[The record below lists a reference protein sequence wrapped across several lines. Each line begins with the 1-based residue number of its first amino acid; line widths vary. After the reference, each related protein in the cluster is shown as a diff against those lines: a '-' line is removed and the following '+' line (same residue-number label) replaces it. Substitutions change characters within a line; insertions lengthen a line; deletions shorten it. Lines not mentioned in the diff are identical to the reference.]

1 MTDSKKTAA
10 ADTMSEL
17 TQDSDFK
24 ALLKSM
30 VSEQAAVVAAAETAE
45 LKAKLAKLEKVAA
58 VRSIKPVLAIK
69 DREVIRDKVSGD
81 VITGK
86 RGGHYPAQFAITP
99 DGGRTKWVSASVV
112 RVIVENLKEAKAIL
126 KACDKQNGVES

>member
-1 MTDSKKTAA
+1 MTKSKNAA

-30 VSEQAAVVAAAETAE
+30 VSEQAAVVAAAETARLQAE
-45 LKAKLAKLEKVAA
+45 IDRLEKLKAPKPAKPL
-58 VRSIKPVLAIK
+58 LAIK

-99 DGGRTKWVSASVV
+99 DGSRTKWVSASVV
-112 RVIVENLKEAKAIL
+112 RVIVENLKDAKAIL